1 MRRLFLS
8 GRRLTSVEQD
18 ADSKGGLCF
27 SLEKA
32 HVGLV
37 RLVGEVLAGQKCRMQ
52 FRRRV
57 ATLQWHVAAPVHGNE
72 FTKIQLQ

>member
-1 MRRLFLS
+1 M
-8 GRRLTSVEQD
+8 SVGQD

-27 SLEKA
+27 NLEEA
-32 HVGLV
+32 HIELV
-37 RLVGEVLAGQKCRMQ
+37 RLVGVGEVLAGQKCRMQ

>member
-8 GRRLTSVEQD
+8 GRRLTSVDQD
-18 ADSKGGLCF
+18 VDSKGGLLQFRASSCR
-27 SLEKA
+27 L
-32 HVGLV
+32 VG
-37 RLVGEVLAGQKCRMQ
+37 VGEVLAGQKCRMQ